1 MRSRW
6 ERRKE
11 IDAGQ
16 VAEEDDTFVG
26 FNVHGKVVS
35 ENCNSGDSLL
45 TTFTRP
51 AFPRVGGT
59 EISPS
64 GAFCAF

>member
-1 MRSRW
+1 MAEKYKCWKRPGDEKPSHVRVLRRYGMRSRW

-26 FNVHGKVVS
+26 FNVHGTVVS
-35 ENCNSGDSLL
+35 EN
-45 TTFTRP
+45 
-51 AFPRVGGT
+51 
-59 EISPS
+59 
-64 GAFCAF
+64 